1 MQEGIIEMAYGCTIN
16 VAFSSL
22 SFSELSV
29 NPFISDFIASFSAII
44 DSTLSA
50 SSSVSACADGCKSLA
65 RPQWMQIGRS
75 DQQHKSREFLSTKIH
90 RFLYLLPQPWPPSR
104 FSIRLFP
111 PLSFQLPFILS
122 NIKQTITRMYYL
134 VREGFRQWI
143 SRLWTEK

>member
-65 RPQWMQIGRS
+65 RPRWMQIGRS
-75 DQQHKSREFLSTKIH
+75 DQHKSREYLSTKIH

-111 PLSFQLPFILS
+111 SLSFQLPFILS
-122 NIKQTITRMYYL
+122 NIKQTITRMYN
-134 VREGFRQWI
+134 
-143 SRLWTEK
+143 

>member
-65 RPQWMQIGRS
+65 RPQ
-75 DQQHKSREFLSTKIH
+75 
-90 RFLYLLPQPWPPSR
+90 
-104 FSIRLFP
+104 
-111 PLSFQLPFILS
+111 
-122 NIKQTITRMYYL
+122 
-134 VREGFRQWI
+134 
-143 SRLWTEK
+143 